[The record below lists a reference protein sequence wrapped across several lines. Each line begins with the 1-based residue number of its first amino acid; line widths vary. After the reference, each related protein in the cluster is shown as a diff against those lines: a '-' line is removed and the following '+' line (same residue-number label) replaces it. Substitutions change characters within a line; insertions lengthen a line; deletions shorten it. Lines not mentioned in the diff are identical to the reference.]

1 MEIDKKLEIKWII
14 ENRRCKVLIEKSWPS
29 WMASRVVRER
39 REVDNELETQ
49 NTSEW
54 AIGDATG
61 ACN

>member
-1 MEIDKKLEIKWII
+1 
-14 ENRRCKVLIEKSWPS
+14 
-29 WMASRVVRER
+29 MASRVVRER

-49 NTSEW
+49 NTSEE